1 VGYTTC
7 RTISPATLSSRS
19 LPIHGELTVPL
30 DVDDEPAAVLLGKI
44 RKEMV
49 KLGKKG
55 KSERVLD
62 LF

>member
-1 VGYTTC
+1 
-7 RTISPATLSSRS
+7 
-19 LPIHGELTVPL
+19 
-30 DVDDEPAAVLLGKI
+30 VDDEPAAVLLGKI
-44 RKEMV
+44 RKEMG